1 MEALK
6 ATGLKKSYGGREV
19 LKGLDLAV
27 GEGNFE
33 ALMGPSGSGK
43 STFLHIASG
52 LVPADSGEMS
62 VGGRDVVRMSD
73 AAAAKFRRRH
83 VGVVFQAFNLLDDK
97 TVRDNILLPARLD
110 GAKVPAERLEKLAC
124 ALGLDGRLG
133 SRCIEL
139 SGGERQRVAVARA
152 LLMEPEVVLADGPT
166 GNLDA
171 EASKSLCTLLRQ
183 LNETERSAILL
194 VTHDPV
200 VAATATKVHF
210 LSGGVIAAS
219 CETHG
224 DAALVSRL
232 YLENCR

>member
-1 MEALK
+1 MDALK
-6 ATGLKKSYGGREV
+6 AVGLKKSYGGRDV
-19 LKGLDLAV
+19 LKGLDLSV
-27 GEGNFE
+27 GEGSFE

-43 STFLHIASG
+43 STFLHIAAG

-83 VGVVFQAFNLLDDK
+83 VGVVFQAFNLLDDR
-97 TVRDNILLPARLD
+97 TVRDNILLPAKLD
-110 GAKVPAERLEKLAC
+110 GAKVPAGRLEKLAG
-124 ALGLDGRLG
+124 ALGLDGRLN
-133 SRCIEL
+133 SKCIEL

-152 LLMEPEVVLADGPT
+152 LLMEPEVVLADEPT

-171 EASKSLCTLLRQ
+171 EASKSLCALLKQ
-183 LNETERSAILL
+183 LNETEKSAILV

-200 VAATATKVHF
+200 VAATAKKVHF

-219 CETHG
+219 CDTQG